1 MNNLDELLVVLSDVK
16 DSPTGKFT
24 LLSIDLNSKT
34 ATLDKFNISY
44 EQQPEGVRVDL
55 SNQSVRLY
63 KTKLDA
69 ITDLEDSYFDKP
81 ILVFEEHLIYQESA
95 VDIPVF
101 FENILYWHK
110 FKSLIIDNEISSYD
124 DELANRLIFLS
135 EHIGK
140 VEVGYAR
147 EISNFF
153 DEKNSLQSQFTEI
166 KETLENNNEF
176 ASFFRD
182 NFLKIAQDIDNVE
195 LRYTESLSSIKRIY
209 ESSKREFELYK
220 NKFSFDVFK
229 AELDKETES
238 YLKEYQADLSSFLLN
253 VGALPIQFG
262 VYIYLITK
270 FETQIIPL
278 VAVLTL
284 ILIWSLFSLF
294 SIKQILDNVK
304 YIKGSVEMHFG
315 SLIATS
321 GLINNEIEPDKEL
334 ILKRFSKTKSM
345 LMFYMILVSIFSI
358 SILVMGF
365 NLIMKLL
372 CS

>member
-1 MNNLDELLVVLSDVK
+1 M
-16 DSPTGKFT
+16 
-24 LLSIDLNSKT
+24 
-34 ATLDKFNISY
+34 
-44 EQQPEGVRVDL
+44 
-55 SNQSVRLY
+55 Y

-69 ITDLEDSYFDKP
+69 IKDLECDYFDKP
-81 ILVFEEHLIYQESA
+81 ILIFEEQLIYQKNASNN
-95 VDIPVF
+95 PVF
-101 FENILYWHK
+101 FENILHWHK

-124 DELANRLIFLS
+124 DELSNRLIFLS
-135 EHIGK
+135 ECMGK

-147 EISNFF
+147 ETSSFF
-153 DEKNSLQSQFTEI
+153 DKENTLKDQFTAIKNSL
-166 KETLENNNEF
+166 ENNKEF
-176 ASFFRD
+176 SGFFRD
-182 NFLKIAQDIDNVE
+182 NFLKIAQDIDNIE
-195 LRYTESLSSIKRIY
+195 LRYTNSLSSISRIY

-220 NKFSFDVFK
+220 NKFSFDIFK

-270 FETQIIPL
+270 FETQVFPL

-304 YIKGSVEMHFG
+304 YIKGSVEIHFD
-315 SLIATS
+315 SLIANS
-321 GLINNEIEPDKEL
+321 GLINDEIEPDKKL

-345 LMFYMILVSIFSI
+345 LMFYMVLVSIFSI

-372 CS
+372 CN